1 MRKLTMKYEVPK
13 PKKRCTSV
21 IPFKFRTKILTDKNR
36 AKSNIFNITPNTLN
50 NFYNN
55 KEITKNKLMISN
67 SILNDINKYNFQN
80 KLSKTTKLNIRDIDI
95 IKEKHNDELIAKVY
109 NYLEQKKDKISLLS
123 KSNEPKMDKL
133 KRLLLESK
141 SEQDILAKT
150 FSTQFVGNEEYKNL
164 SYAFEVGHG
173 QRIGSIL
180 QYKGNKYDMTFRRTQ
195 SQLFKTD
202 QSMTIKEKNMLKSII
217 SAKKRNIDISS
228 KINYY
233 NNLYD
238 AFNSLKLNRNLFN
251 QLILKQEKE
260 QIKQFLKKE
269 LQNEQ
274 RKFTYKLMPRVKTI
288 ELSKYKKET
297 KEITTNPA
305 GRKAI
310 VNSIIDFSKI
320 PRADLFT
327 SFRSVY
333 LKTINKFLSTP
344 TCRQGATMIHHLDS
358 DKNINKLFL
367 FAGMNIIRLND
378 LWECTISLANKLEKK
393 YIWKKVETKGE
404 KPLPRNGHTMIY
416 YRNNLIMYGGII
428 EEKGGLRVQ
437 EDLLCYDIKEQ
448 KFSVEV
454 CMNKYGVTWRNFH
467 IAEIL
472 GQYMFIYGGG
482 DEKGNILSDPWA
494 LDLERM
500 KWEQA
505 KFNTDILPKRKFHC
519 SCQVF
524 PPQKKY
530 HSKFSLFKVYSEPG
544 LFNSTKILVE
554 GIYIFGG
561 IDENLKCTND
571 ILIIKRGRPLQLYK
585 AIIKGKPPV
594 PRCES
599 TMNFYEKLNVVVI
612 YGGKNE
618 YSKYGPYFNDMY
630 FLDVEILTWI
640 KIELNS
646 NDNFFTR
653 GRHCSCIV
661 DNEIIIFGGKNDN
674 FLVKTDL
681 LIGNLDVGEST
692 KIIRAG
698 AIMKNKKT
706 KKGKNE
712 NENELI
718 NFEQEYNSNNESDK
732 PDINTNNE
740 EDDNENIVLD
750 SKRRVSLSSSNK
762 EKMFDINPMNKFK
775 KEAKIIMNKKVQT
788 SKNFFLDFPKQKKEL
803 QEKFKEIDAI
813 NFSSSDNQKIQDII
827 KNTFKDYNLN

>member
-1 MRKLTMKYEVPK
+1 MKYEVPK

-21 IPFKFRTKILTDKNR
+21 IPFKFRNKIITDKNR
-36 AKSNIFNITPNTLN
+36 AKSNIFSISPKTID

-55 KEITKNKLMISN
+55 KEITKNKLMITN
-67 SILNDINKYNFQN
+67 SMLNDINKYNFQN
-80 KLSKTTKLNIRDIDI
+80 KLSKTTKLSIKDIDI

-109 NYLEQKKDKISLLS
+109 NYLEQKKDKISLLN

-164 SYAFEVGHG
+164 SYAFGVGHG
-173 QRIGSIL
+173 QKIGGIL
-180 QYKGNKYDMTFRRTQ
+180 QYKVNKYDTTFRRTQ
-195 SQLFKTD
+195 SQLFKD
-202 QSMTIKEKNMLKSII
+202 VQGMTIKEKNMLNSIK
-217 SAKKRNIDISS
+217 SAKRRNIDVSS

-274 RKFTYKLMPRVKTI
+274 RKFTYKLMPKVKTI

-297 KEITTNPA
+297 KEITNNSP

-333 LKTINKFLSTP
+333 LKTISKFLSTP
-344 TCRQGATMIHHLDS
+344 TSRQGATMVHHLES
-358 DKNINKLFL
+358 STNINKLYL
-367 FAGMNIIRLND
+367 FAGMNIIRLSD
-378 LWECTISLANKLEKK
+378 LWECNISSVNKLEKK

-404 KPLPRNGHTMIY
+404 KPLPRNGHSMVY

-428 EEKGGLRVQ
+428 EEKGGIRVQ
-437 EDLLCYDIKEQ
+437 EDLLCYDINEK

-482 DEKGNILSDPWA
+482 DDKGNILSDPWA

-505 KFNTDILPKRKFHC
+505 KFNTDLLPKRKFHC

-530 HSKFSLFKVYSEPG
+530 HTKFSLFKVYSEPG
-544 LFNSTKILVE
+544 LFNTTKILVE

-561 IDENLKCTND
+561 IDENLKCSND

-585 AIIKGKPPV
+585 AIIKGKPPI

-681 LIGNLDVGEST
+681 LVGNLDVGEST
-692 KIIRAG
+692 KIIKAG
-698 AIMKNKKT
+698 AITKSKNKS
-706 KKGKNE
+706 KKDKNE
-712 NENELI
+712 NEFV
-718 NFEQEYNSNNESDK
+718 NFEQEYNSKNESER

-740 EDDNENIVLD
+740 EDDNENIILD
-750 SKRRVSLSSSNK
+750 SKRRISLSSLNK
-762 EKMFDINPMNKFK
+762 EKMFDVNPMNKFK
-775 KEAKIIMNKKVQT
+775 KEAKILMNQKVQT

-803 QEKFKEIDAI
+803 QDKFKEIDEI

-827 KNTFKDYNLN
+827 KNTFKDYSLN

>member
-1 MRKLTMKYEVPK
+1 MAYEVPR
-13 PKKRCTSV
+13 PKKRCASV
-21 IPFKFRTKILTDKNR
+21 MPFKFRNKVITDKNKT
-36 AKSNIFNITPNTLN
+36 KSIIFNTPKTIE

-55 KEITKNKLMISN
+55 KEITKNKLMIYN
-67 SILNDINKYNFQN
+67 SILKDINKYNWQN
-80 KLSKTTKLNIRDIDI
+80 KLSKTTKLSIKDIDI
-95 IKEKHNDELIAKVY
+95 IKEKHNDELIYKIY
-109 NYLEQKKDKISLLS
+109 NYLEQKKDKISNLN
-123 KSNEPKMDKL
+123 KPNEPKMDKL

-164 SYAFEVGHG
+164 SYAFEIGHG
-173 QRIGSIL
+173 HKLGDNL
-180 QYKGNKYDMTFRRTQ
+180 QYKLNQYNSTFRRTQ
-195 SQLFKTD
+195 SQLFKTN
-202 QSMTIKEKNMLKSII
+202 QGMTKSEKNLLNSIK
-217 SAKKRNIDISS
+217 SAKKRNIGIYS
-228 KINYY
+228 KVNYY
-233 NNLYD
+233 NNQYD
-238 AFNSLKLNRNLFN
+238 SFNSLQINRNLYN
-251 QLILKQEKE
+251 QLILQQEKE

-274 RKFTYKLMPRVKTI
+274 RKFTYKLMPKIKTI

-297 KEITTNPA
+297 KESTVTSNS
-305 GRKAI
+305 RKAI

-320 PRADLFT
+320 PRADIFA

-333 LKTINKFLSTP
+333 LKTISKFLSTP
-344 TCRQGATMIHHLDS
+344 TCRQGATMIPHLDS
-358 DKNINKLFL
+358 DMNINKLYL
-367 FAGMNIIRLND
+367 FGGMNIIRLND
-378 LWECTISLANKLEKK
+378 LWVCSITSINKFEKK
-393 YIWKKVETKGE
+393 YIWKKVNIKGE
-404 KPLPRNGHTMIY
+404 KPLPRNGHSMVY
-416 YRNNLIMYGGII
+416 YRNNLIMFGGII

-437 EDLLCYDIKEQ
+437 EDLLCYDLIDQ

-454 CMNKYGVTWRNFH
+454 CMNKFGVTWRSFH

-482 DEKGNILSDPWA
+482 DDKGNIIADPWA

-505 KFNTDILPKRKFHC
+505 KFNTESLPKRKYHC

-561 IDENLKCTND
+561 IDENLKCSND

-585 AIIKGKPPV
+585 AIIKGKPPIA
-594 PRCES
+594 RCES
-599 TMNFYEKLNVVVI
+599 TMNFYEKLNVVII

-630 FLDVEILTWI
+630 FLDVETLTWI
-640 KIELNS
+640 KIELNLNES
-646 NDNFFTR
+646 FYPR
-653 GRHCSCIV
+653 GRHCSCV
-661 DNEIIIFGGKNDN
+661 VGDEIIIFGGNNDN
-674 FLVKTDL
+674 FLLKTDL
-681 LIGNLDVGEST
+681 LIGNLDIGEST
-692 KIIRAG
+692 KIIRANQ
-698 AIMKNKKT
+698 IMKNKAKN
-706 KKGKNE
+706 KKDKNDSE
-712 NENELI
+712 N

-732 PDINTNNE
+732 PDIYSNNE
-740 EDDNENIVLD
+740 EDENENIIID
-750 SKRRVSLSSSNK
+750 SKRRISLDSSNK
-762 EKMFDINPMNKFK
+762 EKMFDISPMNKFK
-775 KEAKIIMNKKVQT
+775 KEAKILLNQKVQT

-803 QEKFKEIDAI
+803 QDKFKEIDAI

-827 KNTFKDYNLN
+827 KNTFKEYNLN

>member
-1 MRKLTMKYEVPK
+1 MRKLSRAYEVPR
-13 PKKRCTSV
+13 PKKRCASV
-21 IPFKFRTKILTDKNR
+21 MPFKFRNKVITDKNR
-36 AKSNIFNITPNTLN
+36 TKSIIFNTPKTIE

-55 KEITKNKLMISN
+55 KEITKNKLMIYN
-67 SILNDINKYNFQN
+67 TILKDINKYNWQN
-80 KLSKTTKLNIRDIDI
+80 KLSKTTKLSIKDIDI
-95 IKEKHNDELIAKVY
+95 IKEKHNDELIYKVY
-109 NYLEQKKDKISLLS
+109 NYLEQKKDKISNLN
-123 KSNEPKMDKL
+123 KPNEPKMDKL

-164 SYAFEVGHG
+164 SYAFEIGHG
-173 QRIGSIL
+173 HKLGDNL
-180 QYKGNKYDMTFRRTQ
+180 QYKLNQYNSTFRRTQ
-195 SQLFKTD
+195 SQLFKTN
-202 QSMTIKEKNMLKSII
+202 QGMTKSEKNLLNSIK
-217 SAKKRNIDISS
+217 SAKKRNIGIYS
-228 KINYY
+228 KVNYY
-233 NNLYD
+233 NNQYD
-238 AFNSLKLNRNLFN
+238 SFNSLQINRNLYN
-251 QLILKQEKE
+251 QLILQQEKE

-274 RKFTYKLMPRVKTI
+274 RKFTYKLMPKIKTI

-297 KEITTNPA
+297 KESTVTPNS
-305 GRKAI
+305 RKAI

-320 PRADLFT
+320 PRADIFA

-333 LKTINKFLSTP
+333 LKTISKFLSTP
-344 TCRQGATMIHHLDS
+344 TCRQGATMIPHLDS
-358 DKNINKLFL
+358 DMNINKLYL
-367 FAGMNIIRLND
+367 FGGMNIIRLND
-378 LWECTISLANKLEKK
+378 LWVCSITSINKFEKK
-393 YIWKKVETKGE
+393 YIWKKVNIKGE
-404 KPLPRNGHTMIY
+404 KPLPRNGHSMVY
-416 YRNNLIMYGGII
+416 YRNNLIMFGGII

-437 EDLLCYDIKEQ
+437 EDLLCYDLIDQ

-454 CMNKYGVTWRNFH
+454 CMNKFGVTWRSFH

-482 DEKGNILSDPWA
+482 DDKGNIIADPWA

-505 KFNTDILPKRKFHC
+505 KFNTESLPKRKYHC

-561 IDENLKCTND
+561 IDENLKCSND

-585 AIIKGKPPV
+585 AIIKGKPPIA
-594 PRCES
+594 RCES
-599 TMNFYEKLNVVVI
+599 TMNFYEKLNVVII

-630 FLDVEILTWI
+630 FLDVETLTWI
-640 KIELNS
+640 KIELNLNES
-646 NDNFFTR
+646 FYPR
-653 GRHCSCIV
+653 GRHCSCV
-661 DNEIIIFGGKNDN
+661 VGDEIIIFGGNNDN
-674 FLVKTDL
+674 FLLKTDL
-681 LIGNLDVGEST
+681 LIGNLDIGEST
-692 KIIRAG
+692 KIIRANQ
-698 AIMKNKKT
+698 IMKNKAKN
-706 KKGKNE
+706 KKDKNDSE
-712 NENELI
+712 N

-732 PDINTNNE
+732 PDIYSNNE
-740 EDDNENIVLD
+740 EDENENIIID
-750 SKRRVSLSSSNK
+750 SKRRISLDSSNK
-762 EKMFDINPMNKFK
+762 EKMFDISPMNKFK
-775 KEAKIIMNKKVQT
+775 KEAKILLNQKVQT

-803 QEKFKEIDAI
+803 QDKFKEIDAI

-827 KNTFKDYNLN
+827 KNTFKEYNLN